1 MRRSFKSLWAE
12 AALSQEKPNKSLVPP
27 PRVVRHIQP
36 IGPRVL
42 VRVKRQED
50 VHESG
55 LILPAGARDDLAEA
69 LFGEV
74 IEVARAHGDSEEA
87 LGTNVSG
94 VPNGALVLFPR
105 DAGIRVP
112 WDDDLRLIQV
122 KRLLATVEEVPIDET
137 H

>member
-1 MRRSFKSLWAE
+1 
-12 AALSQEKPNKSLVPP
+12 LSQEKPNKSLVPP